1 MEIRSVRPGEEEEAG
16 RVTALAY
23 SEFAPPGDEDWAEY
37 LGEIADVAG
46 RVDRT
51 IVLGAFDGD
60 RVLGTATIEMD
71 DTLGD
76 DDVELPPDTA
86 SLRMLGVDPAVRGRG
101 VGRALVEACLDRA
114 RAAGKHVMVLRTTE
128 KMLVAHGLYASMGFA
143 RDLDRDQS
151 FDDGFRL
158 IAFRLD
164 L

>member
-1 MEIRSVRPGEEEEAG
+1 MKIREVRPNEEKEAG

-37 LGEIADVAG
+37 LGEIADVAS

-76 DDVELPPDTA
+76 DDIELPPDTA
-86 SLRMLGVDPAVRGRG
+86 SLRMLGVDPAARGRG

-114 RAAGKHVMVLRTTE
+114 RGAGKRVMVLRTTE
-128 KMLVAHGLYASMGFA
+128 KMQVAHTLYASMGFA
-143 RDLDRDQS
+143 RDRDRDLT
-151 FDDGFRL
+151 FEDGFRL
-158 IAFRLD
+158 IAYRLD